1 MADGT
6 GIEERPRF
14 AVAIV
19 GGATAGA
26 EMAGILSQHGVLCVV
41 FDQNPRPYGKIE
53 DGLPRWHVK
62 LRQKEYENIAAR
74 LDHPLVHFVP
84 NTKIGRDVSLAE
96 LANDWGFTA
105 VVLSHGAWRDRPLPL
120 PDVDQYVDRGLIYQ
134 NSFIY
139 WFNHFPERGYAGPR
153 YEVEDGAIVV
163 GGGLASIDV
172 VKALQIELV
181 RTALAQRGIIEDALR
196 IEHAGVEAILAEHG
210 LSWSGLGLT
219 GATLFYRRRLE
230 DMPLTDIGDDVDEE
244 RRTKLESTR
253 LKILDKA
260 RQKYCFR
267 VRPQMRPVAALVE
280 GGRLVGLRFQQ
291 TRVEAG
297 KAVGIEGAEE
307 DVRAP
312 LVISSIGSIPEAME
326 GVPQDGQ
333 LYRFSDP
340 VLGRLDG
347 FDTVFSTGNVVTGKG
362 NIKES
367 RRHSVNVAK
376 HIVEQYL
383 GLAEDD
389 HAHETGLPDEST
401 TALRER
407 GERLSE
413 WVTARR
419 PLESAQIERLLAMV
433 HARQVAVG
441 YSGTFAEW
449 LAKVTPPDLA

>member
-1 MADGT
+1 MA
-6 GIEERPRF
+6 ERSGAGPPRF

-19 GGATAGA
+19 GGAAAGA
-26 EMAGILSQHGVLCVV
+26 EMAGILSQHGVVCVV

-62 LRQKEYENIAAR
+62 LRQKEYQNIVSR

-84 NTKIGRDVSLAE
+84 CTKIGRDLSLSE

-105 VVLSHGAWRDRPLPL
+105 VVLAHGAWRDRPLPVPGIDEYL
-120 PDVDQYVDRGLIYQ
+120 DHGLTYQ

-139 WFNHFPERGYAGPR
+139 WFNHFPEREYAGPR
-153 YEVEDGAIVV
+153 YEICDGTIVV

-172 VKALQIELV
+172 MKALQIELV
-181 RTALAQRGIIEDALR
+181 RKTLAERGIAEDMLR
-196 IEHAGVEAILAEHG
+196 IEHAGVAAILAEHG
-210 LSWSGLGLT
+210 LKWEDLGLQ

-230 DMPLTDIGDDVDEE
+230 DMPLTDIGDDVDED
-244 RRTKLESTR
+244 RRAKAEATR
-253 LKILDKA
+253 IKILDKA
-260 RQKYCFR
+260 KQKYCFR

-280 GGRLVGLRFQQ
+280 GGRLVGLRFQR
-291 TRVEAG
+291 TRVEGG
-297 KAVGIEGAEE
+297 KAVGVEGAEE

-312 LVISSIGSIPEAME
+312 LVISSIGSIPEEME

-333 LYRFSDP
+333 LYRFADRE
-340 VLGRLDG
+340 LGRIEG
-347 FDTVFSTGNVVTGKG
+347 FETVFSTGNVVTGKG

-367 RRHSVNVAK
+367 RRHSISVAK

-383 GLAEDD
+383 GLVGGDRAGEADLLG
-389 HAHETGLPDEST
+389 EPSS
-401 TALRER
+401 ALRER

-419 PLESAQIERLLAMV
+419 PLPSADLERLLSMV
-433 HARQVAVG
+433 RARQLAVG
-441 YSGTFAEW
+441 YSGTLAEW